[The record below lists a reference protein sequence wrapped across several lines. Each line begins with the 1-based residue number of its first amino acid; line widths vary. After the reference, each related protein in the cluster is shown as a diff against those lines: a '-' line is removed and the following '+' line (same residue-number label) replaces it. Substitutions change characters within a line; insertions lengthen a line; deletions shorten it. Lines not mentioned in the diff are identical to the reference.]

1 VYFQQLQ
8 SSDKMK
14 KIKYIRQR
22 ITPYT
27 LPQKFYLQEDS
38 LLSINDN
45 SELSKINKGKLHKMK
60 QIIQEDV
67 ETKVYV

>member
-1 VYFQQLQ
+1 MYFQQLQ

>member
-1 VYFQQLQ
+1 
-8 SSDKMK
+8 MK
-14 KIKYIRQR
+14 KRKYIRQR
-22 ITPYT
+22 ITPHT
-27 LPQKFYLQEDS
+27 LPQKFYLQKDS

>member
-1 VYFQQLQ
+1 
-8 SSDKMK
+8 MK
-14 KIKYIRQR
+14 KRKYIRQR

-60 QIIQEDV
+60 QMIQEDV
-67 ETKVYV
+67 ETKCYA